1 MHNWQHKTHRK
12 TICYNNTPISIRM
25 NEVNGLN
32 QQDAVWLYLPTKRND
47 HLLRVMFFYY
57 LTILLYLHF
66 AMEGKYELFRF
77 VHVLLIFLCENISLW
92 QEFHKNFTNTNS
104 QSNAWLCT
112 LYKDFLSDI
121 INW

>member
-1 MHNWQHKTHRK
+1 MHNWQHKTRTK

-66 AMEGKYELFRF
+66 AMEGKYELFCF
-77 VHVLLIFLCENISLW
+77 LHVLLIFLCENVSLW
-92 QEFHKNFTNTNS
+92 QEVH
-104 QSNAWLCT
+104 
-112 LYKDFLSDI
+112 
-121 INW
+121 